1 MRWVLEKSIEYL
13 WSVLDSVL
21 EAEDKKDKYQIFL
34 GEVCSQLESL
44 KKKKTLEMLTSEW
57 NLKVWT
63 KVIQLSNRKMRTQ
76 GRYNSM
82 DKGIKA

>member
-21 EAEDKKDKYQIFL
+21 EAEDKKDKYEIFL

-44 KKKKTLEMLTSEW
+44 KKKKK
-57 NLKVWT
+57 NLGDADVWM
-63 KVIQLSNRKMRTQ
+63 KS
-76 GRYNSM
+76 
-82 DKGIKA
+82 

>member
-34 GEVCSQLESL
+34 GEVSSQLESL
-44 KKKKTLEMLTSEW
+44 KKKK
-57 NLKVWT
+57 NLGDADVWM
-63 KVIQLSNRKMRTQ
+63 KS
-76 GRYNSM
+76 
-82 DKGIKA
+82 